1 MNFACPSCGFRV
13 FNRRYSKCER
23 CGKDL
28 PSEMLLTSAQINKL
42 DTDAESS
49 RRAQQSRAAADS
61 MPYAAAP
68 VINALTSVWVAD
80 AVLDVAS
87 ELASDIVQGLGND
100 LS

>member
-28 PSEMLLTSAQINKL
+28 PQEMQLTSAQVDKL
-42 DTDAESS
+42 DADAESS
-49 RRAQQSRAAADS
+49 RRAQQARAAADS
-61 MPYAAAP
+61 APYAAAA
-68 VINALTSVWVAD
+68 VINVPASVWVAD
-80 AVLDVAS
+80 AVLDVTS
-87 ELASDIVQGLGND
+87 DLASDIVQGLGND